1 MNDSVSTYPVV
12 IVGGGPVGL
21 FLGICLEQA
30 GIRCRILEKQ
40 SAPNSHSR
48 ALGIHPPSLEIFKS
62 LGINKPFIEKG
73 IKIRQGHAFA
83 NSKKIGSLSFQGC
96 PEPFNYILSLPQNKT
111 EAILEHHLN
120 QLNTNTLIR
129 EASVIDF
136 SRKHNHLEIIYKKNE
151 QLRTTLRSNFLVGC
165 DGKESI
171 VRKNMGISFKGK
183 AYPDTYVM
191 GDFIENTSFGSDAAV
206 FLCKEGLIESFP
218 LPGNRRRWVVK
229 TEQYHSS
236 NYRQVI
242 EQAVSQR
249 IAHSLSATDHFMLS
263 SFGVE
268 KRHAHSMFKKE
279 VLLAGDAAHIV
290 SPIGGQGMNLGWLGA
305 WDLSKCLEQIILHQQ
320 PAEEILKAFENRR
333 FKTMQNAIK
342 RSELNMRLGRKTRY
356 PKIRNGIIN
365 IMLNTPLSSL
375 MARLFTMRG
384 IQRWII

>member
-40 SAPNSHSR
+40 SAPNSHPR

-62 LGINKPFIEKG
+62 LGIHKLFIEKG

-83 NSKKIGSLSFQGC
+83 NSKKLGSLSFQAC
-96 PEPFNYILSLPQNKT
+96 PEPFNYVLSLPQNKT
-111 EAILEHHLN
+111 EEILERHLN
-120 QLNTNTLIR
+120 QLNTNTLVR
-129 EASVIDF
+129 KASVLDF
-136 SRKHNHLEIIYKKNE
+136 SREHNHLEVLYKKDGQHKTVRANV
-151 QLRTTLRSNFLVGC
+151 LVGC
-165 DGKESI
+165 DGKDSI
-171 VRKNMGISFKGK
+171 VRKSMGVSFVGK
-183 AYPDTYVM
+183 SYQDTYVM
-191 GDFIENTSFGSDAAV
+191 GDFTENTTFGNDAAI

-229 TEQYHSS
+229 TDQYHSS
-236 NYRQVI
+236 NHRQVI
-242 EQAVSQR
+242 EQAVLQR
-249 IAHSLSATDHFMLS
+249 IAHSLSPTDHFMLS

-268 KRHAHSMFKKE
+268 KRHAQSMFKKGI
-279 VLLAGDAAHIV
+279 LLAGDAAHIV

-305 WDLSKCLEQIILHQQ
+305 WDLSKCLEQIILYQQ
-320 PAEEILKAFENRR
+320 PAEKELEAFENRR
-333 FKTMQNAIK
+333 IKAMQNAIK
-342 RSELNMRLGRKTRY
+342 RSEFNMWLGRRTKY
-356 PKIRNGIIN
+356 PKFRNGIVK
-365 IMLNTPLSSL
+365 IMLNTPFSSL